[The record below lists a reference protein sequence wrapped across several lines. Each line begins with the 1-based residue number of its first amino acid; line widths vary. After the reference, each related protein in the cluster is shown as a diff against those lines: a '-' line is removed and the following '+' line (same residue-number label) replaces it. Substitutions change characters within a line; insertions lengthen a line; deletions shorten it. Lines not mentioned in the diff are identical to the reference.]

1 MDDYRFEEATR
12 RSADYDVPFR
22 RRVWVFLTTITLP
35 IWILPY
41 LILRWLRR

>member
-1 MDDYRFEEATR
+1 MDNYEYEKATR

-22 RRVWVFLTTITLP
+22 RKVRVFFTVITFP

-41 LILRWLRR
+41 LIVRYFRR